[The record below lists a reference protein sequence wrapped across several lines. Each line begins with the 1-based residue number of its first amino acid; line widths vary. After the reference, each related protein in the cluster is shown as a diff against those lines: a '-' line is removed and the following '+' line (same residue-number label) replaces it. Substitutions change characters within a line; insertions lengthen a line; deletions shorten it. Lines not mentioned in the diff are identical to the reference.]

1 MSQEAIAQAAPRR
14 PVTPLQHLSVL
25 VVDDNRHMLN
35 LVKTILHAIG
45 IKNVRLATDAAE
57 AFNEIKHSPVDI
69 IITDWNMAPLDGL
82 DFVRL
87 IRKGSD
93 SPNPN
98 IPIIMLTGHTEM
110 RLVLEARREGVNE
123 VLAKPVS
130 IEAIYSRIRAI
141 TDAAALPLSVN

>member
-1 MSQEAIAQAAPRR
+1 MTPATPGKAVPRHH
-14 PVTPLQHLSVL
+14 VTPLQHLSVL

-45 IKNVRLATDAAE
+45 IKNVRLASDAAE
-57 AFNEIKHSPVDI
+57 AFNELKHCPADI

-93 SPNPN
+93 SPNPSV
-98 IPIIMLTGHTEM
+98 PIIMLTGRTEM
-110 RLVLEARREGVNE
+110 RLVLEAHREGVNE

-141 TDAAALPLSVN
+141 TDAAALPRIVN